1 MSYLHFCLAHT
12 FSPFRSRDL
21 NNNSPYC
28 MSATHFL
35 LCQLKDQ
42 MISHSWYVLLF
53 LITLLHNSVLIL
65 KAQIS
70 FKSHYHF
77 GELNFQ
83 PWRIS
88 FLLSSLKTSS
98 CRITTTFPAGLKEI
112 NIENKSQESISED
125 YNRLGEKAWS
135 ASEVTEIHFYLS
147 DIQKLKLSHRVLTK
161 PSGIQPHLSN
171 DFKIVYLIVVN

>member
-21 NNNSPYC
+21 NSNSPYC

-83 PWRIS
+83 SWRIS
-88 FLLSSLKTSS
+88 FLLSSLKTSL

-125 YNRLGEKAWS
+125 YKRLWRESMVSLGSNRNPFLPVWYTKA
-135 ASEVTEIHFYLS
+135 ETLS
-147 DIQKLKLSHRVLTK
+147 SRAYKTFRDSTSLKQWL
-161 PSGIQPHLSN
+161 
-171 DFKIVYLIVVN
+171 

>member
-1 MSYLHFCLAHT
+1 MIDVEISRLLNVVFAFLFSTY

-21 NNNSPYC
+21 NSNSPYC

-83 PWRIS
+83 P
-88 FLLSSLKTSS
+88 
-98 CRITTTFPAGLKEI
+98 
-112 NIENKSQESISED
+112 
-125 YNRLGEKAWS
+125 
-135 ASEVTEIHFYLS
+135 
-147 DIQKLKLSHRVLTK
+147 
-161 PSGIQPHLSN
+161 
-171 DFKIVYLIVVN
+171 